1 MQAPTFDASTLPAGV
16 QMEDLSL
23 PALQNNLKK
32 LHLTRVI
39 AAIAAGVFSGATGVS
54 ELLSGLVI
62 YAIAIASVS
71 LAVYAS
77 LEASGG
83 TKQFYLRAADV
94 FTTGVFGQV
103 LLYFVVWTLA
113 FDCTWIFA

>member
-1 MQAPTFDASTLPAGV
+1 MQAPNFDASTLPAGV
-16 QMEDLSL
+16 QIEDLSL

-62 YAIAIASVS
+62 YAVAIATVS

-83 TKQFYLRAADV
+83 TNQFYLREADV